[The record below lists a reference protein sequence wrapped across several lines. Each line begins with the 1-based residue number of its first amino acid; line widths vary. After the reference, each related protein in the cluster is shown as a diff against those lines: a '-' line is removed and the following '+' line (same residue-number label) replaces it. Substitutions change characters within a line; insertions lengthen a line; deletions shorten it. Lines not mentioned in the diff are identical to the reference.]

1 MTTIRRIRSGEGPAL
16 RDVRLRALRTDPD
29 AFAATHDQASSR
41 FDHVWEDLAATASA
55 GDQEI
60 IFLVEGDEEVIGM
73 VGAFARDE
81 EPATRQ
87 LYGMWVAP
95 EARGSGV
102 GASMVEAVIEW
113 SRAGG
118 ADEVKLWVV
127 ESNLPA
133 VRLYQKAGFVPTGEA
148 QPLPSNPELIDT
160 QMRLALS

>member
-1 MTTIRRIRSGEGPAL
+1 MTTIRRIRSGEGSAL

-29 AFAATHDQASSR
+29 AFAATHEQASSR
-41 FDHVWEDLAATASA
+41 FDHVWEDLASTASA
-55 GDQEI
+55 GDQEV
-60 IFLVEGDEEVIGM
+60 IFLVEDDEGVVGM
-73 VGAFARDE
+73 VGAFARPE

-95 EARGSGV
+95 DARGSGV
-102 GASMVEAVIEW
+102 GAGMVEAVIEW
-113 SRAGG
+113 SKAAG

-127 ESNLPA
+127 ESNLSA

-160 QMRLALS
+160 QMRLTLS